1 MEAEAGGG
9 AHAGAAEHGATAAGP
24 KSLDSHPMYP
34 CAKLKLDQ
42 LFLQWLSLPD
52 SQALVSGLVED
63 AKAGRALKGPS
74 SSSSSFNTPLS
85 PTTSHAI
92 FASTPP
98 LSPQKCRS
106 PCSPMSPARRHT
118 CSSTLRRAPL
128 AAIPQFYFPGGAAPV
143 SDDVRALFAAR
154 VNALFDPHP
163 AGLNLEQFSAVVQEV
178 CQLPTILAHPWFERL
193 VSASPAR
200 LVSKEAFVGWWT
212 SRGLVSAPATR
223 RLWEV
228 LRPDGKQHLTYADF
242 RPLLQAVL
250 QYHPGLEFL
259 ADTPEFQAR
268 YAETVIYRIFYTINR
283 SGSGRMS
290 FRELRRSD
298 LLDALFALEREEDI
312 NRVSRYFSYEHFY
325 VVYCKFWELDSD
337 HDFSL
342 DRTDLARYANCGL
355 TYQIV
360 ERIFEEAPRKFSSGV
375 PGKMGYEDFVWFI
388 LSEEDKTTET
398 AMEYWFRC
406 ADLDCD
412 GVITPSEM
420 WHFYEEQMKR
430 LEGLSQEPV
439 LFEDVLCQL
448 HDMLQPE
455 REGCYTLAD
464 VRRTRPASSLLFNT
478 MFNLH
483 KFMAYE
489 NRDPFALRAEQLGDE
504 GQPLSD
510 WDRFARGEYLRLAV
524 EEEPEDMQVDAGEDM
539 WGGGARGA
547 GAGAGGKMLTEEG
560 DGDDDLVPG
569 LAGTPAA
576 AAGAGAEF
584 VAAPGAAAP
593 TGDGGSAT
601 AMDAAG

>member
-1 MEAEAGGG
+1 MDDEV
-9 AHAGAAEHGATAAGP
+9 
-24 KSLDSHPMYP
+24 K
-34 CAKLKLDQ
+34 Q
-42 LFLQWLSLPD
+42 QF
-52 SQALVSGLVED
+52 VSNV
-63 AKAGRALKGPS
+63 
-74 SSSSSFNTPLS
+74 NT
-85 PTTSHAI
+85 
-92 FASTPP
+92 
-98 LSPQKCRS
+98 
-106 PCSPMSPARRHT
+106 
-118 CSSTLRRAPL
+118 
-128 AAIPQFYFPGGAAPV
+128 
-143 SDDVRALFAAR
+143 
-154 VNALFDPHP
+154 LFDAHP

-178 CQLPTILAHPWFERL
+178 CKLPTILAHPWFERL
-193 VSASPAR
+193 VGDTPTR
-200 LVSKEAFVGWWT
+200 LVSKAAFLEWWL
-212 SRGLVSAPATR
+212 SRRLVIAPPSK

-228 LRPDGKQHLTYADF
+228 LRPEGKHYLTYADF

-268 YAETVIYRIFYTINR
+268 YAETVIYRIFYTVNR
-283 SGSGRMS
+283 SGSGRMTY
-290 FRELRRSD
+290 RELRRSD

-342 DRTDLARYANCGL
+342 DKNDLARYNNCAL

-360 ERIFEEAPRKFSSGV
+360 ERIFHEAPRKFTSGV

-388 LSEEDKTTET
+388 LSEEDKTTDT

-455 REGCYTLAD
+455 REGCYTLSD
-464 VRRTRPASSLLFNT
+464 VRRTRPQSSLLFNT

-483 KFMAYE
+483 KFMAFE
-489 NRDPFALRAEQLGDE
+489 NRDPFALRAEQLGEE
-504 GQPLSD
+504 GQVLSD

-524 EEEPEDMQVDAGEDM
+524 EEEPEDMQVDAADDM
-539 WGGGARGA
+539 WSA
-547 GAGAGGKMLTEEG
+547 GRAAGSKMLLEDVEV
-560 DGDDDLVPG
+560 DDDPVAG
-569 LAGTPAA
+569 LGATA
-576 AAGAGAEF
+576 AAGAAAGLAVGGGSTGAADILS
-584 VAAPGAAAP
+584 VDDAGGAAA
-593 TGDGGSAT
+593 
-601 AMDAAG
+601 MDASS

>member
-1 MEAEAGGG
+1 MDAGP
-9 AHAGAAEHGATAAGP
+9 AALELSQPLGQGPAAG

-52 SQALVSGLVED
+52 SQQLVSNLVDD
-63 AKAGRALKGPS
+63 AKQGKALKGPS
-74 SSSSSFNTPLS
+74 SSSFTTPLS
-85 PTTSHAI
+85 PTTAHAI

-106 PCSPMSPARRHT
+106 PCSPMSPTRRQ
-118 CSSTLRRAPL
+118 SSGSSLRRPPL
-128 AAIPQFYFPGGAAPV
+128 ARIPQFYFPGGAAPV
-143 SDDVRALFAAR
+143 SEDVRGLFHAR
-154 VNALFDPHP
+154 VNTLFDPHP
-163 AGLNLEQFSAVVQEV
+163 QGLNLEQFSSVVQEV

-193 VSASPAR
+193 VSSSSER
-200 LVSKEAFVGWWT
+200 LVSKAAFVEWWG
-212 SRGLVSAPATR
+212 SRQLVAAPATR

-228 LRPDGKQHLTYADF
+228 LRPDGKHYLTYADF

-290 FRELRRSD
+290 YRELRRSD
-298 LLDALFALEREEDI
+298 LLDALFALERERTSTGQQGTE
-312 NRVSRYFSYEHFY
+312 VPRYFSYEHFY

-342 DRTDLARYANCGL
+342 DRNDLARYANCAL

-448 HDMLQPE
+448 HDMLQPAH
-455 REGCYTLAD
+455 EGCYTLAD
-464 VRRTRPASSLLFNT
+464 VRRTRPQSSLLFNT
-478 MFNLH
+478 LFNLH

-489 NRDPFALRAEQLGDE
+489 NRDPFALRAEQMGDE
-504 GQPLSD
+504 GQVLSD

-524 EEEPEDMQVDAGEDM
+524 EEEPEDMQVDAADDM
-539 WGGGARGA
+539 WGSA
-547 GAGAGGKMLTEEG
+547 GRSAAGSKMLLEEA
-560 DGDDDLVPG
+560 DADEDDLGVG
-569 LAGTPAA
+569 L
-576 AAGAGAEF
+576 
-584 VAAPGAAAP
+584 GAAA
-593 TGDGGSAT
+593 
-601 AMDAAG
+601 